1 MKKIKLNNGMEM
13 KRMLLCILVCLITT
27 SAFCAEKL
35 PLFMYG
41 VVYDVGLMF
50 GGKNLSVS
58 NFRKEQVVYDMSIIK
73 HVLNCNTVRIE
84 GENLDRL
91 SIATEEAHK
100 QGLKVLFN
108 PWKMEADSATT
119 VDYMIRASKVAE
131 KLRLEGAD
139 LIFVTGCE
147 YTLFNRGVFP
157 GDTFDKR
164 IAWLMKLGSMPNPM
178 EEIQGKKLNLIL
190 QSMASQVR
198 KNYHGKIVYSSGA
211 WETVDWTN
219 FDYVGVDYYHNNE
232 SDEQYIEGLNRYKSI
247 GKPVIVMEM
256 GCCAYQGAAERG
268 GNGFS
273 VFKGVDSNGNGIYEG
288 AKKPV
293 RDESVQADYIS
304 KNIDLLQKA
313 GASGIMVYVFSYPI
327 YPYSKTGVDYDMVA
341 YSLVKSFPSTDARN
355 KQIPSWEPKEAFY
368 RVGEIFGK
376 IKSKE

>member
-27 SAFCAEKL
+27 SAFLLLKL
-35 PLFMYG
+35 PLSMYG

-131 KLRLEGAD
+131 KLRLKGAD

-288 AKKPV
+288 GKKPV

>member
-1 MKKIKLNNGMEM
+1 MKKIKLNNGMKM

-35 PLFMYG
+35 PLSMYG

-131 KLRLEGAD
+131 KLRLKGAD

-273 VFKGVDSNGNGIYEG
+273 VFKGVDSKGNGIYEG
-288 AKKPV
+288 GKKPV

-355 KQIPSWEPKEAFY
+355 KQIPSCEPKEAFY

>member
-1 MKKIKLNNGMEM
+1 MNKIKLNNDVEM
-13 KRMLLCILVCLITT
+13 KRMLLCFLVCLITM
-27 SAFCAEKL
+27 SAFCAEKQAL
-35 PLFMYG
+35 SMYG

-58 NFRKEQVVYDMSIIK
+58 NFRKEQVAYDMSIIK

-131 KLRLEGAD
+131 KLRLKGAD

-288 AKKPV
+288 GKKPV

>member
-35 PLFMYG
+35 PLSMYG

-131 KLRLEGAD
+131 KLRLKGAD

-256 GCCAYQGAAERG
+256 GSCAYQGAAERG

-288 AKKPV
+288 GKKPV

-355 KQIPSWEPKEAFY
+355 EQIPSWEPKEAFY

>member
-13 KRMLLCILVCLITT
+13 KRILLCILVCLITT

-288 AKKPV
+288 GKKPV

>member
-1 MKKIKLNNGMEM
+1 MKYKHFKQA
-13 KRMLLCILVCLITT
+13 LL
-27 SAFCAEKL
+27 FK
-35 PLFMYG
+35 
-41 VVYDVGLMF
+41 VG
-50 GGKNLSVS
+50 S
-58 NFRKEQVVYDMSIIK
+58 
-73 HVLNCNTVRIE
+73 
-84 GENLDRL
+84 
-91 SIATEEAHK
+91 
-100 QGLKVLFN
+100 
-108 PWKMEADSATT
+108 
-119 VDYMIRASKVAE
+119 
-131 KLRLEGAD
+131 
-139 LIFVTGCE
+139 
-147 YTLFNRGVFP
+147 
-157 GDTFDKR
+157 
-164 IAWLMKLGSMPNPM
+164 
-178 EEIQGKKLNLIL
+178 
-190 QSMASQVR
+190 
-198 KNYHGKIVYSSGA
+198 
-211 WETVDWTN
+211 
-219 FDYVGVDYYHNNE
+219 
-232 SDEQYIEGLNRYKSI
+232 YIEGLNRYKSI

-288 AKKPV
+288 GKKPV

>member
-1 MKKIKLNNGMEM
+1 M
-13 KRMLLCILVCLITT
+13 
-27 SAFCAEKL
+27 
-35 PLFMYG
+35 
-41 VVYDVGLMF
+41 
-50 GGKNLSVS
+50 
-58 NFRKEQVVYDMSIIK
+58 
-73 HVLNCNTVRIE
+73 
-84 GENLDRL
+84 
-91 SIATEEAHK
+91 
-100 QGLKVLFN
+100 
-108 PWKMEADSATT
+108 
-119 VDYMIRASKVAE
+119 
-131 KLRLEGAD
+131 
-139 LIFVTGCE
+139 
-147 YTLFNRGVFP
+147 
-157 GDTFDKR
+157 
-164 IAWLMKLGSMPNPM
+164 
-178 EEIQGKKLNLIL
+178 
-190 QSMASQVR
+190 
-198 KNYHGKIVYSSGA
+198 
-211 WETVDWTN
+211 VDWTN

-268 GNGFS
+268 ENGFS
-273 VFKGVDSNGNGIYEG
+273 VFKGVDSNSNGIYEG
-288 AKKPV
+288 GKKPV

>member
-35 PLFMYG
+35 PLSMYG

-131 KLRLEGAD
+131 KLRLKGAD

-288 AKKPV
+288 GKKPV

-313 GASGIMVYVFSYPI
+313 SASGIMVYVFSYPI

-355 KQIPSWEPKEAFY
+355 KQIPSCEPKEAFY

>member
-1 MKKIKLNNGMEM
+1 MKKIKLNNGMVM

-27 SAFCAEKL
+27 STFCAEKL
-35 PLFMYG
+35 PLSMYG

-131 KLRLEGAD
+131 KLRLKGAD

-178 EEIQGKKLNLIL
+178 KEIQGKKLNLIL

-288 AKKPV
+288 GKKPV

>member
-1 MKKIKLNNGMEM
+1 
-13 KRMLLCILVCLITT
+13 
-27 SAFCAEKL
+27 
-35 PLFMYG
+35 MYG

-131 KLRLEGAD
+131 KLRLKGAD
-139 LIFVTGCE
+139 LIFVTGYE

-211 WETVDWTN
+211 WKTVDWTN

-288 AKKPV
+288 GKKPV